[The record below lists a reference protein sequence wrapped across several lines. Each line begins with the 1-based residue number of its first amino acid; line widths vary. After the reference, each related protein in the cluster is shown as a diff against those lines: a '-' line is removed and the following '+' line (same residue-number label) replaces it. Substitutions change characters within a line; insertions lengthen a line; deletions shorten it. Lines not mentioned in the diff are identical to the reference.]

1 MKKQAY
7 PIILSKGKDYI
18 VVFVPDF
25 NINTQGSDFAEA
37 IEMARDAIGIVGI
50 DMQDENEPIPEPSNI
65 KDIIPDDENDIVT
78 LVDIDF
84 NAYRK
89 KNDLKAVRRNVTLPN
104 WLNQEAEKSGIN
116 VSAVLQEAL
125 KQKLNV

>member
-1 MKKQAY
+1 
-7 PIILSKGKDYI
+7 
-18 VVFVPDF
+18 
-25 NINTQGSDFAEA
+25 
-37 IEMARDAIGIVGI
+37 
-50 DMQDENEPIPEPSNI
+50 MQDENEPIPEPSNI
-65 KDIIPDDENDIVT
+65 KDIVTEDENDIVT

-84 NAYRK
+84 NDYRK
-89 KNDLKAVRRNVTLPN
+89 KNDLKAVRRNATLPN